1 MSEAGEDPGTFTYVR
16 KWLCNKKAFE
26 VSIAVCTTC
35 KQIIEPVRRKRDLR
49 RGIGED
55 MYVHVHPL
63 AFVTLR
69 NGNRREAIVDEELAE
84 IADKIKNSW
93 KFYADIYE
101 VKRIILNWL
110 MR

>member
-1 MSEAGEDPGTFTYVR
+1 
-16 KWLCNKKAFE
+16 
-26 VSIAVCTTC
+26 
-35 KQIIEPVRRKRDLR
+35 
-49 RGIGED
+49 
-55 MYVHVHPL
+55 
-63 AFVTLR
+63 VTLR